1 MHKRKEI
8 FLLLFWTFVFGSI
21 FGYLHEM
28 ILHYIKHGFWESRQ
42 GLLYG
47 PFSQVYGLGA
57 MFFAITVAR
66 FKKSR
71 TVFLVGALLG
81 GFFEWFC
88 SIIQEF
94 LFGTV
99 SWDYS
104 RYFLNINGRTSLFHA
119 ICWGIIGL
127 LFVKLAY
134 PPLLKSVTFFNNKY
148 GWILT
153 IGLAIFLAINI
164 ILSICAGIRQ
174 DARERGK
181 QATTTVERI
190 IDDWYPDEQMNK
202 IYPNRKKK
210 A

>member
-28 ILHYIKHGFWESRQ
+28 ILHYLKHGFWESRQ
-42 GLLYG
+42 GLIYG

-57 MFFAITVAR
+57 MFFVLTVAR
-66 FKKSR
+66 FKNPIKILLIG
-71 TVFLVGALLG
+71 TFLG
-81 GFFEWFC
+81 GFFEWIC
-88 SIIQEF
+88 SIIQEYV
-94 LFGTV
+94 FGTI

-104 RYFLNINGRTSLFHA
+104 KYFLNINGRTSLFHA
-119 ICWGIIGL
+119 LCWGIIGL

-134 PPLLKSVTFFNNKY
+134 PLLLKSVTFFDNKY
-148 GWILT
+148 GLVFT
-153 IGLAIFLAINI
+153 TGLAIFLII
-164 ILSICAGIRQ
+164 DVILSVCAGIRQ
-174 DARERGK
+174 DERERGIK
-181 QATTTVERI
+181 ATTHVQRI
-190 IDDWYPDEQMNK
+190 MDDWYPDDWMNN